1 MGRVVW
7 VGLSAGL
14 LVGCVASAWAGGVE
28 AYCPELKWVLLA
40 PPGGSAVQVIDVR
53 RGVTPL
59 ATLRSRPRGPVL
71 AVHVQAASRRV
82 WVLAADG
89 LDAHDGFSGRL
100 LGRWPAPP
108 GVRLDRLA
116 VDDGGRLTVWSGAQ
130 PYVAPAGAALLV
142 PAGAQVSW
150 R

>member
-1 MGRVVW
+1 MFR
-7 VGLSAGL
+7 LPL
-14 LVGCVASAWAGGVE
+14 LVLTTVIALAAAPARAGGVE

-59 ATLRSRPRGPVL
+59 STLRSRPRGPVL

-82 WVLAADG
+82 WVLADNG
-89 LDAHDGFSGRL
+89 LDAHDGFNGRV
-100 LGRWPAPP
+100 LGHWRAPE
-108 GVRLDRLA
+108 GVRLDRLEA
-116 VDDGGRLTVWSGAQ
+116 DAAGRLTAWSGARPFEAVQ
-130 PYVAPAGAALLV
+130 GAAMLV
-142 PAGAQVSW
+142 PAGARVSW